1 MIIEERKGIMKKLI
15 TIVLSMAM
23 VLCYIPMM
31 AYAATDI
38 STGYSIGA
46 IEDQAY
52 TGSAIT
58 PAVTV
63 SATSGGS
70 ALASSNYTVA
80 YANNIQAGQATV
92 TVTGTGTDYS
102 GTLTKTFNIKKTV
115 SDNIPNS
122 VAIDAIAN
130 QAAGTTLSASSVV
143 VRDNGSILRQG
154 TDYTYAVSGT
164 DSKTAVG
171 TNTLTV
177 TFKGDYYTGTLT
189 KTFVGEYNISDCY
202 DVTCTSSKTSREYNP
217 SIAAGTTG
225 EVCDTITVNKK
236 SAYSGVSSL
245 PSTLVVNTD
254 YTVEYSGNKAVG
266 TPTVKITS
274 KGTYGLTG
282 SITKSAGFTIT
293 AKPITSSTITTTLG
307 AGNVPIV
314 KDTVSG
320 TTYTLVAGTDYSM
333 YPNGTSYTITGIN
346 NYTGTTTISGTAND
360 LNNCTITFAG
370 FDYSGYPK
378 YTVTLGSKTL
388 TSGTDYVLTYTSP
401 SATTTN
407 QSYYYVTLR
416 PGTNGVYTGTKVSTI
431 VYSNNKDLSSCSIN
445 FAGFTT
451 SGTPT
456 FTVYNGTTKLTELA
470 DYYISYSPS
479 TINQTSYTV
488 TLTPGYNK
496 TYTGTKVQYVY
507 TNGAYSL
514 TNATVYLSG
523 SSFTYTGSQIRPTI
537 SSVYVNGVSV
547 SSYYYDVTYGTNVLA
562 GTGTVT
568 ITGKNGY
575 SGSKTTT
582 FTIVGATINNCTISL
597 SQSTYAADGTAK
609 TPTVTVRDG
618 STILSPYSDYTVT
631 YSNNKIAGT
640 ASVLI
645 TGKGKYSGSK
655 TVNFIITG
663 LPQTMTLAQESYIKY
678 PGSDAFALS
687 PTATGDG
694 TGFTFTSSD
703 NSVVTVTASGVV
715 SIVGTG
721 RAYITV
727 TTAGVKKYAP
737 VSKQVVIQVKPKK
750 PIISVYNSGS
760 GQIKVRITK
769 VVGATKYQIR
779 YGRMGEYTS
788 AYSAQSTDSYL
799 TQTRTISNLEAGKM
813 YYVKVRAYKT
823 MDDGTK
829 VWGNWTTIRK
839 VRA

>member
-1 MIIEERKGIMKKLI
+1 MKKLI

-31 AYAATDI
+31 AYADTTDI
-38 STGYSIGA
+38 SKGYSIGA

-143 VRDNGSILRQG
+143 VRDNGSVLRQG
-154 TDYTYAVSGT
+154 TDYTYTVSGT

-177 TFKGDYYTGTLT
+177 EFKGSYYIGTLS
-189 KTFVGEYNISDCY
+189 KTFVGEYNINDCY

-217 SIAAGTTG
+217 YVAASSAG
-225 EVCDTITVNKK
+225 EVCDNITVTKK
-236 SAYSGVSSL
+236 SAYSGVASL
-245 PSTLVVNTD
+245 PATLVLNTD

-274 KGTYGLTG
+274 KGTNGLNG

-293 AKPITSSTITTTLG
+293 AKPITSSTITTSLG

-320 TTYTLVAGTDYSM
+320 NPYTLVAGTDYSM

-346 NYTGTTTISGTAND
+346 NYTGTTTVNGTAND
-360 LNNCTITFAG
+360 LSGCTITFAG
-370 FDYSGYPK
+370 FDYLGQPT
-378 YTVTLGSKTL
+378 YTVMLGSKIL
-388 TSGTDYVLTYTSP
+388 TRYTDYNITYTS
-401 SATTTN
+401 SLAN
-407 QSYYYVTLR
+407 QPYYYVTLM
-416 PGTNGVYTGTKVSTI
+416 PGTNGLYTGTKASTI

-445 FAGFTT
+445 FAGFTS
-451 SGTPT
+451 SGYPT
-456 FTVYNGTTKLTELA
+456 FTVYNGSTKLTELS

-479 TINQTSYTV
+479 AINQTSYTV
-488 TLTPGYNK
+488 TLTPGYSK
-496 TYTGTKVQYVY
+496 TYTGTKYQLVY
-507 TNGAYSL
+507 TNGSYSL
-514 TNATVYLSG
+514 ANATVYLSG
-523 SSFTYTGSQIRPTI
+523 SSFTYTGSQIRPTV

-547 SSYYYDVTYGTNVLA
+547 SSYYYDVTYGTNTLA

-618 STILSPYSDYTVT
+618 YTILSAYSDYTVT
-631 YSNNKIAGT
+631 YASNITAGT
-640 ASVLI
+640 ASVTV

-663 LPQTMTLAQESYIKY
+663 LPQTMTLAQESYVKY
-678 PGSDAFALS
+678 PGSDSFALS

-694 TGFTFTSSD
+694 TGFTFVSSD

-813 YYVKVRAYKT
+813 YYVKVRSYKT
-823 MDDGTK
+823 MSDGTK
-829 VWGNWTTIRK
+829 VWGNWTTVKK